1 MRAPQQTLFVAVL
14 LATAI
19 AVPAFAQTGQAS
31 LTNYPACTTTPSK
44 QDSEAAHSA
53 FLLGKRFFDEADYGT
68 AVHNFQDAYKLDC
81 TKTEL
86 LRILASA
93 FELSGNR
100 AEAIHALETFLQRSP
115 NLGAEDKGQIQKRID
130 NLRAQLATAGSATAT
145 ATATAITPPP
155 PTTATAAPTT
165 APTAS
170 TTAPPP
176 PPPPAGGHTV
186 LPWVV
191 AGAGVVIA
199 AVGGVIYLVESS
211 AANNAKND
219 CAGGIISAA
228 QVGCKPASGV
238 TLSPTQIGNNYNSAN
253 GLVPVGSVLFFAG
266 LGVAAGGVIWH
277 FVEPTG
283 AKSDSKAALL
293 PVLVPTV
300 APGYGGLSLSG
311 RF

>member
-1 MRAPQQTLFVAVL
+1 
-14 LATAI
+14 
-19 AVPAFAQTGQAS
+19 
-31 LTNYPACTTTPSK
+31 
-44 QDSEAAHSA
+44 
-53 FLLGKRFFDEADYGT
+53 
-68 AVHNFQDAYKLDC
+68 
-81 TKTEL
+81 
-86 LRILASA
+86 
-93 FELSGNR
+93 
-100 AEAIHALETFLQRSP
+100 
-115 NLGAEDKGQIQKRID
+115 
-130 NLRAQLATAGSATAT
+130 
-145 ATATAITPPP
+145 
-155 PTTATAAPTT
+155 
-165 APTAS
+165 
-170 TTAPPP
+170 
-176 PPPPAGGHTV
+176 V

-228 QVGCKPASGV
+228 QGGCKPASGV